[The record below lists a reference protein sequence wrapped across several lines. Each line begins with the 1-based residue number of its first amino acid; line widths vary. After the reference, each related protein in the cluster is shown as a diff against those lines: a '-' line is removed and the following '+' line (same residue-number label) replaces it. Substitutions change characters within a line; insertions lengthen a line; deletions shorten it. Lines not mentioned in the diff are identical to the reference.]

1 VQTENKSRGPGREK
15 GSPKTGGRQKG
26 TPNKINTNVRELLDK
41 LGCNRLEG
49 LARIAEDEDN
59 PIEIRTRAYSEL
71 AQYVA
76 PKLRAMELTGAGGGA
91 IEVNVSAI
99 ELFKSRVSRIAE
111 QKRAG

>member
-1 VQTENKSRGPGREK
+1 MPAGSKPGERR
-15 GSPKTGGRQKG
+15 GGRQKG
-26 TPNKINTNVRELLDK
+26 TPNKITSNVRELLDK
-41 LGCNRLEG
+41 LECNPLEG
-49 LARIAEDEDN
+49 LARIANDENN

-71 AQYVA
+71 AQYVS